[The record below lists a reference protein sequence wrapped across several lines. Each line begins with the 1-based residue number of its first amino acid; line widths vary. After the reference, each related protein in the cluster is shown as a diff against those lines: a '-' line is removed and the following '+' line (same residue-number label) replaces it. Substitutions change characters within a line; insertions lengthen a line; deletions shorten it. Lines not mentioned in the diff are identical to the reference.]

1 MSVKVTTKALPHGN
15 VPVSDIADVTVR
27 DRVMRLSENIASLSS
42 QLAEAQRAINE
53 LQQTTGVASIVTT
66 RDEKIVSKIL
76 SDKRIANGAEVNVQS
91 DWNITNDK
99 LDSYIKNKPTIP
111 AAQVNSDWN
120 ATSGVARI
128 LNKPTIPAA
137 QVNSDWN
144 ATSGVAQIL
153 NKPTALKNPNALTI
167 NNTSYDGSQAQT
179 ITVMPYPSGGS
190 NGYVLTKN
198 SNSAKW
204 TQLAVGNTIAA
215 KSFSY
220 TSGAMSQSTP
230 AETTTNVALS
240 GYTPIAVCNVACE
253 GTNTSVYDAY
263 RAVVCTNCTLSGNS
277 VTIKLRGTWF
287 PGYASQTA
295 QVTFTVLYSKN

>member
-76 SDKRIANGAEVNVQS
+76 SDKGIADGAEVNVQS

-111 AAQVNSDWN
+111 AAQVNSDWD
-120 ATSGVARI
+120 ATSGVAE
-128 LNKPTIPAA
+128 
-137 QVNSDWN
+137 
-144 ATSGVAQIL
+144 IL

>member
-99 LDSYIKNKPTIP
+99 LDSYIK
-111 AAQVNSDWN
+111 
-120 ATSGVARI
+120 
-128 LNKPTIPAA
+128 NKPTIPAA